1 MSQKLRSSKTISQL
15 SFSMT
20 PCIDLAGNSHHTE
33 VADCFPYLGL
43 ADVLL
48 FLINSTTSFTSSSNA
63 IFRSYIN
70 DTANKKLQTTRKV
83 EQQKVIKS

>member
-1 MSQKLRSSKTISQL
+1 MGQKLRSSKIISQL

-48 FLINSTTSFTSSSNA
+48 FLINSTQRHLPRHQMPFSDH
-63 IFRSYIN
+63 I
-70 DTANKKLQTTRKV
+70 
-83 EQQKVIKS
+83 